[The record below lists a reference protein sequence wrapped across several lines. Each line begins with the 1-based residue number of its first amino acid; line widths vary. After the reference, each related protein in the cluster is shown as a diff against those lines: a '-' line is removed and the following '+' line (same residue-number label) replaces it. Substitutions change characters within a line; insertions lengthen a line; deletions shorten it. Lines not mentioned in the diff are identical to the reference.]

1 MGWTCRVDASRL
13 RVDNLR
19 ALARWFNAP
28 AARATIG
35 GEAGIR
41 TLDTA
46 FRPYNG
52 LANRRLRPLGH
63 LTAARFPVY
72 TTAAVARGASSVS
85 LLRRCSRPRRA
96 DLLEQ
101 FGGGGVELHV
111 LARITFADR
120 PRHRHVDRPRVH
132 LHRRSVARENLE
144 RRHPQ
149 VRPVDQRYGAGVDDP
164 AGGRLADDLA
174 QLQRAIPFGE
184 ILGVGQ
190 RVLVG

>member
-63 LTAARFPVY
+63 LTPARNLSIRQALSY
-72 TTAAVARGASSVS
+72 GSTTKRQLSPKLS
-85 LLRRCSRPRRA
+85 LPPMRRST
-96 DLLEQ
+96 
-101 FGGGGVELHV
+101 
-111 LARITFADR
+111 ARIRT
-120 PRHRHVDRPRVH
+120 
-132 LHRRSVARENLE
+132 
-144 RRHPQ
+144 
-149 VRPVDQRYGAGVDDP
+149 QRFFSPTAMP
-164 AGGRLADDLA
+164 ATDWRLWL
-174 QLQRAIPFGE
+174 
-184 ILGVGQ
+184 
-190 RVLVG
+190 